1 MAEKEKVVKAKILN
15 LDDFKKA
22 MKKDFGKD
30 SVIDAVDKESYG
42 DLIPMTSFSLSNA
55 LGIGGIAKRKITV
68 IDGESSGGKS
78 TTAYDAIA
86 QCQKKY
92 GEQCLLIDKEDAY
105 TTSYG
110 RLMGIDNEK
119 LTICVPKSLEDMYEV
134 LIMAIE
140 SDLFGVIA
148 VDSVTSFAPD
158 SRFEGSVVMG
168 VESRVNSDK
177 MRLVN
182 DVMPRHN
189 VALILIQQIRSK
201 IGGMGDPTTVSGGV
215 AIPFYAHVRIRI
227 TRSQIDRELRQN
239 VMKFTVIKN
248 KMGEPFK
255 VGTVVYKW
263 GVGFDFFS
271 EVAELAI
278 EFGIIVNEKTSY
290 FPPEADG
297 IKLIGK
303 KKIIAYLQENPE
315 YTKAVIEPLVLKYMD
330 DNANLRSDEIDE
342 NDLN

>member
-1 MAEKEKVVKAKILN
+1 MAEKVVKEKVKILN
-15 LDDFKKA
+15 LDDFKKQ

-30 SVIDAVDKESYG
+30 SVIDANEKESFG
-42 DLIPMTSFSLSNA
+42 DLIPMTSFSLNNA
-55 LGIGGIAKRKITV
+55 LSIGGFAKRKITV

-105 TTSYG
+105 TQPYG
-110 RLMGIDNEK
+110 ALLGIDNSK
-119 LTICVPKSLEDMYEV
+119 LTIVTPKSLEDMYEV

-278 EFGIIVNEKTSY
+278 EFGIIRNEKTSY
-290 FPPEADG
+290 YPPEKDDVK
-297 IKLIGK
+297 IIGK
-303 KKIIAYLQENPE
+303 KKMIAYLQENEE
-315 YTKAVIEPLVLKYMD
+315 YTRTIIQPLVLKYMEE
-330 DNANLRSDEIDE
+330 NGNLRADEIDE
-342 NDLN
+342 DDLN